1 MNHPEFY
8 INTRIPTLEHQH
20 STRTQVPR
28 DAKETSNISLSW
40 TNDLIQLSP
49 SAGGAF
55 LRRAC
60 AVVPVRSEFRKI
72 ALKTIMR
79 TLTSLPK
86 TIQDE
91 FMRQYLPKYSK
102 VSQSM
107 FRLFAVEMCGEIQK
121 NMSKSTEEEEE
132 DMETTQT
139 QVLLIRTLLERSC
152 DRIPSVR
159 AAAMRV
165 LGNIAESIVKNDN
178 LSGPWALALIPA
190 LRGSASGS
198 TMTPSKKSRRFDQ
211 SLLEILRRR
220 LNDINST
227 VKNAALRLMAAIPG
241 VLGENTEVIPTELVC

>member
-1 MNHPEFY
+1 
-8 INTRIPTLEHQH
+8 
-20 STRTQVPR
+20 
-28 DAKETSNISLSW
+28 ISLSW
-40 TNDLIQLSP
+40 INDLIQLSP

-121 NMSKSTEEEEE
+121 KMSKSTEEEEE

-198 TMTPSKKSRRFDQ
+198 TMTP
-211 SLLEILRRR
+211 
-220 LNDINST
+220 
-227 VKNAALRLMAAIPG
+227 
-241 VLGENTEVIPTELVC
+241 

>member
-40 TNDLIQLSP
+40 INDLIQLSP

-121 NMSKSTEEEEE
+121 MSTSTEEEEE

-227 VKNAALRLMAAIPG
+227 VKNAALRLMAAVPG